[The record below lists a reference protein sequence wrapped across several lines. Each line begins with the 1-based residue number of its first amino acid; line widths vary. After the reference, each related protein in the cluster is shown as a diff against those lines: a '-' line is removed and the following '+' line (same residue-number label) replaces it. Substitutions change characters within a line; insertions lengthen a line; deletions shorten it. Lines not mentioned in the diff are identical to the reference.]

1 MIPLIVYSHIH
12 TYRIHE
18 IRIEFYFR
26 PNQSSFTRAQRIA
39 SVFSALFLTMICSAM
54 FYKSEEDVDRPTV
67 ATIGPFTITMQELFV
82 SCITAAIVFPVT
94 LFIAYVFRNS
104 NKTDKAI
111 QKEKVKGKKSD
122 LGYVEYDDIDL
133 LLGEMYRESIETQPD
148 LQEAGDQKNPS
159 ALSRCCDRS
168 LLVAAWATAN
178 LAILSSAFFVILYSM
193 EWGAEKSNAWLVSYV
208 LSFVENAFFADPMKV
223 GILIVFLMA

>member
-1 MIPLIVYSHIH
+1 
-12 TYRIHE
+12 
-18 IRIEFYFR
+18 
-26 PNQSSFTRAQRIA
+26 
-39 SVFSALFLTMICSAM
+39 M

-104 NKTDKAI
+104 NKADKAV
-111 QKEKVKGKKSD
+111 QKEKVRERKSD

-133 LLGEMYRESIETQPD
+133 LLGEMYRESIESESEVD
-148 LQEAGDQKNPS
+148 EAEAENNPS
-159 ALSRCCDRS
+159 AIKRCCAKS
-168 LLVAAWATAN
+168 LLIAAWMTAT

-193 EWGAEKSNAWLVSYV
+193 EWGAEKSNAWLMSYV
-208 LSFVENAFFADPMKV
+208 LSFVENAFIADPMKV
-223 GILIVFLMA
+223 GILIDLSSA